1 VAPPPGK
8 PAAKQPEKYVDCI
21 DWTQPPVDRRRIS
34 VGVPGHVEPMPRRPA
49 QVTQADIARV
59 IRAAKQA
66 GAAEVVVKIG
76 EQSLIV
82 RLGPS
87 DNPQKGLEP
96 EGEIIL

>member
-1 VAPPPGK
+1 
-8 PAAKQPEKYVDCI
+8 
-21 DWTQPPVDRRRIS
+21 
-34 VGVPGHVEPMPRRPA
+34 MPRRPA

-66 GAAEVVVKIG
+66 GAAEVIVKIG

-82 RLGPS
+82 RLAAS
-87 DNPQKGLEP
+87 ESPQKGLEP

>member
-1 VAPPPGK
+1 
-8 PAAKQPEKYVDCI
+8 
-21 DWTQPPVDRRRIS
+21 
-34 VGVPGHVEPMPRRPA
+34 MPRRPA

-82 RLGPS
+82 RLAAPE
-87 DNPQKGLEP
+87 NTQKGLEP